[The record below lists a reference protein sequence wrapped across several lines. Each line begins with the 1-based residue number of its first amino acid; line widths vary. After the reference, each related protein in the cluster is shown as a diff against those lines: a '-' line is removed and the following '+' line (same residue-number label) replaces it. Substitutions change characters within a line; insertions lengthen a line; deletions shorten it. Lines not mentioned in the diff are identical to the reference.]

1 MDIKD
6 AKEQLT
12 ELRIELRKKLC
23 EFEEKTG
30 LKVQDIRLHKVEH
43 LRGPRVLVDVEIEVK
58 L

>member
-23 EFEEKTG
+23 EFEKKTG
-30 LKVQDIRLHKVEH
+30 LKVQDIRLHKEEH
-43 LRGPRVLVDVEIEVK
+43 LRGPSVLVDVEIEVK